1 MKPTSM
7 FTSVIAV
14 VVLLVLSN
22 SLYIIKETERGVKLQ
37 FGEVVEADLQP
48 GLHFKIPF
56 VNTIR
61 KFDARVQTLD
71 TRPQSFL
78 TLEKKRLVVDSY
90 VKWIISDTSKFYTAT
105 SGDSYRAADL
115 LSTRIETSLRN
126 QFGTRTLTEVVSG
139 EREEVM
145 DAVIATL
152 SKISEEELGLR
163 VVDVRVKR
171 IDLPSE
177 VSNSVYE
184 RMRTERERLARELR
198 SRGKELAEGIRA
210 DADRQSTVILAN
222 AYRES
227 EVTRGEGDAQAASI
241 YANAYNK
248 DPEFYSFYRSLMAYR
263 ESFKSGSDVLL
274 LKPDSEFFRYL
285 QEVSLNQKAW
295 L

>member
-22 SLYIIKETERGVKLQ
+22 SLYIIKEIERGVKLQ

-105 SGDSYRAADL
+105 SGDSFRAADL

-163 VVDVRVKR
+163 VIDVRVKR

-285 QEVSLNQKAW
+285 QGSKP
-295 L
+295 

>member
-22 SLYIIKETERGVKLQ
+22 SLYIIKEIERGVKLQ

-90 VKWIISDTSKFYTAT
+90 VKWIISDTSKFDTAT

-163 VVDVRVKR
+163 VIDVRVKR

-285 QEVSLNQKAW
+285 QGSKP
-295 L
+295 

>member
-56 VNTIR
+56 VNTVR

-285 QEVSLNQKAW
+285 QGSKP
-295 L
+295 

>member
-163 VVDVRVKR
+163 VIDVRVKR

-285 QEVSLNQKAW
+285 QGSKP
-295 L
+295 

>member
-22 SLYIIKETERGVKLQ
+22 SLYIIKEIERGVKLQ

-105 SGDSYRAADL
+105 SGDSFRAADL

-145 DAVIATL
+145 DAVIETL
-152 SKISEEELGLR
+152 SKISEKELGLR
-163 VVDVRVKR
+163 VIDVRVKR

-285 QEVSLNQKAW
+285 QGSKP
-295 L
+295 

>member
-22 SLYIIKETERGVKLQ
+22 SLYIIKEIERGVKLQ

-285 QEVSLNQKAW
+285 QGSKP
-295 L
+295 

>member
-285 QEVSLNQKAW
+285 QGSKP
-295 L
+295 

>member
-7 FTSVIAV
+7 FTSVLA
-14 VVLLVLSN
+14 LLVLLIVSN
-22 SLYIIKETERGVKLQ
+22 SVYIVKETERGVKLQ
-37 FGEVVEADLQP
+37 FGEVVEADLRP

-56 VNTIR
+56 VNTVR

-90 VKWIISDTSKFYTAT
+90 VKWIISDVEKYYTAT
-105 SGDSYRAADL
+105 SGDSFRAADL

-145 DAVIATL
+145 DTVVSSLTEL
-152 SKISEEELGLR
+152 SEQELGLS
-163 VVDVRVKR
+163 VIDVRVKR

-177 VSNSVYE
+177 VSNSVYQ

-198 SRGKELAEGIRA
+198 SRGQELAEGIRA

-222 AYRES
+222 AYRDS
-227 EVTRGEGDAQAASI
+227 EVTRGEGDAEAARI
-241 YANAYNK
+241 YADAFNE
-248 DPEFYSFYRSLMAYR
+248 DSEFYSFYRSLFAYK
-263 ESFKSGSDVLL
+263 ESFKNGSDVLL

-285 QEVSLNQKAW
+285 KNASPNPTN
-295 L
+295 

>member
-248 DPEFYSFYRSLMAYR
+248 DPEFYSFHRSLMAYR

-285 QEVSLNQKAW
+285 QGSKP
-295 L
+295 

>member
-105 SGDSYRAADL
+105 SGDSFRAADL

-171 IDLPSE
+171 IDLPAE

-285 QEVSLNQKAW
+285 QGSKP
-295 L
+295 

>member
-22 SLYIIKETERGVKLQ
+22 SLYIIKEIERGVKLQ

-248 DPEFYSFYRSLMAYR
+248 DPEFYSFHRSLMAYR

-285 QEVSLNQKAW
+285 QGSKP
-295 L
+295 

>member
-105 SGDSYRAADL
+105 SGDSFRAADL

-285 QEVSLNQKAW
+285 QGSKP
-295 L
+295 

>member
-22 SLYIIKETERGVKLQ
+22 SLYIIKEIERGVKLQ

-105 SGDSYRAADL
+105 SGDSFRAADL

-285 QEVSLNQKAW
+285 QGSKP
-295 L
+295 

>member
-152 SKISEEELGLR
+152 RKISEEELGLR

-285 QEVSLNQKAW
+285 QGSKP
-295 L
+295 